1 MCMIW
6 KNETKY
12 RGQRNE
18 KIHPVFS
25 NFSVSF
31 YGWNFFG
38 RNMILKYV
46 LEDRLGQM
54 NQAYVKIG
62 SVDSNFFENYISLR
76 DIQVESH
83 EKAGTDFIHIQQV
96 KTYYNLDYNHKK
108 VELFDTEIIGLQFI
122 TPKDEEDMRA
132 LREAK
137 AVEVVSGQYPFAKI
151 FKEES
156 EREEQKKFWKSNS
169 VMSIKKSKMPF
180 KI

>member
-1 MCMIW
+1 M
-6 KNETKY
+6 K
-12 RGQRNE
+12 RNIGGKE
-18 KIHPVFS
+18 MRKFIMFLAIFLLISIV
-25 NFSVSF
+25 
-31 YGWNFFG
+31 GIFFG

-46 LEDRLGQM
+46 LEDRLGQI

-83 EKAGTDFIHIQQV
+83 EKAGTDFIRIQQV

-108 VELFDTEIIGLQFI
+108 IELFDTEIIGLQFI
-122 TPKDEEDMRA
+122 TPKDEEDMKA
-132 LREAK
+132 LREEK
-137 AVEVVSGQYPFAKI
+137 AVEVVSGQYPFAKV

-156 EREEQKKFWKSNS
+156 EREEQKEFWKSNS
-169 VMSIKKSKMPF
+169 AMSIKKSKMPF